1 MQESLSVEL
10 PVEPRSA
17 AWARE
22 ALADF
27 RDRLQGDAFI
37 DLQLIVSE
45 LVADAV
51 RGDEGTS
58 EPIVL
63 RIELLDRHIQVAVR
77 EGGRAYGPVSR
88 RPQPG
93 ERGWGLHLAGVLAE
107 HWGSRHEADRGCVW
121 VQMPLAAPDEVAQGR
136 PQRLREDDPPT
147 RVPASNLARR
157 RDR

>member
-10 PVEPRSA
+10 PVEARSA

-22 ALADF
+22 ALAEF
-27 RDRLQGDAFI
+27 RGRLDGDAFI

-51 RGDEGTS
+51 RSDEESS

-63 RIELLDRHIQVAVR
+63 RIELRERHIHVTVR
-77 EGGRAYGPVSR
+77 EGARAYEPVSR
-88 RPQPG
+88 RPQLG

-107 HWGSRHEADRGCVW
+107 RWGSRHRADRGYVW
-121 VQMPLAAPDEVAQGR
+121 LQMPLAATD
-136 PQRLREDDPPT
+136 
-147 RVPASNLARR
+147 
-157 RDR
+157 